1 MNLDYDVAQDFP
13 YKNRIYLNSAST
25 SLMPISS
32 IKAMTDFLVTY
43 NERGP
48 DSSTADELVREKL
61 FLVRKAISHLIK
73 CKPEEVILTQSTTDG
88 VNMVANGLNLNSS
101 SNVIIRGSNH
111 EHPANHY
118 PWVRL
123 SRKID
128 VRNIEV
134 DENGFFD
141 PKHLEKRIDNNTGL
155 VVLSHALF
163 NTGAILPVEQIGQLL
178 CEKNI
183 PFFVDSAQTVGC
195 IEDVDVNKINC
206 NFMSFNGSKW
216 LCGPMGTGAFYC
228 KKESSKLLEPS
239 CIGGESAMVYDETN
253 LVYKD
258 IPDKFQTGF
267 RNYVGFVGLEAS
279 INYMLQFGL
288 NNIRSKI
295 MKLSNQMREELSK
308 ISGIT
313 LFGPEDQSKRTSIV
327 SFSIDGQ
334 EPQKIVE
341 LLEKKKIV
349 IAVREIVDKK
359 ILRASPHFFN
369 SEEEIQKVV
378 DEIRKL

>member
-13 YKNRIYLNSAST
+13 YKNRIYLNNAST

-43 NERGP
+43 NEVGP
-48 DSSTADELVREKL
+48 DSSTADDLVREKL

-88 VNMVANGLNLNSS
+88 VNMVANGLNLESS
-101 SNVIIRGSNH
+101 SNIIIRGSNH

-128 VRNIEV
+128 VRNMQV
-134 DENGFFD
+134 DENGFCD
-141 PKHLEKRIDNNTGL
+141 LKHLEQKIDNNTGL

-163 NTGAILPVEQIGQLL
+163 NTGTILPVEQIGKFLY
-178 CEKNI
+178 EKNI

-216 LCGPMGTGAFYC
+216 LCGPMGTGVFYC
-228 KKESSKLLEPS
+228 KKESSDLLEPLQV
-239 CIGGESAMVYDETN
+239 GGESAIFYEDKIA
-253 LVYKD
+253 YKE
-258 IPDKFQTGF
+258 IPAKFQAGF
-267 RNYVGFVGLEAS
+267 RNWPGVAGLEAS
-279 INYMLQFGL
+279 IVYLLRLGL
-288 NNIRSKI
+288 GSIRKKNI
-295 MKLSNQMREELSK
+295 KLANLLRDELSK
-308 ISGIT
+308 VTGIS
-313 LFGPEDQSKRTSIV
+313 FYGPEESEKRTSIV
-327 SFSIDGQ
+327 SFSLEGQ
-334 EPQKIVE
+334 DPKTIVE
-341 LLEKKKIV
+341 KLEKQNMIL
-349 IAVREIVDKK
+349 AVREIFNKK
-359 ILRASPHFFN
+359 VIRASMHFFN
-369 SEEEIQKVV
+369 TESEVLKVV
-378 DEIRKL
+378 EAIKKL

>member
-1 MNLDYDVAQDFP
+1 MNLDYDVTQDFP
-13 YKNRIYLNSAST
+13 YKNRIYLNNAST

-43 NERGP
+43 NEMGP
-48 DSSTADELVREKL
+48 DSSTADDLVREKL

-88 VNMVANGLNLNSS
+88 VNMVANGLNLKSS
-101 SNVIIRGSNH
+101 SNIIIRGSNH

-123 SRKID
+123 SKKID

-141 PKHLEKRIDNNTGL
+141 TKQLEQRIDNNTGL

-163 NTGAILPVEQIGQLL
+163 NTGAILPIEQIGKLL
-178 CEKNI
+178 YEKNI

-216 LCGPMGTGAFYC
+216 LCGPMGMGVFYC
-228 KKESSKLLEPS
+228 KKESSDLLEPLQV
-239 CIGGESAMVYDETN
+239 GGESAIFYEDRIS
-253 LVYKD
+253 YKE
-258 IPDKFQTGF
+258 IPAKFQAGF
-267 RNYVGFVGLEAS
+267 RNWSGVAGLEAS
-279 INYMLQFGL
+279 IVYLLRLGL
-288 NNIRSKI
+288 GNIRKKN
-295 MKLSNQMREELSK
+295 MKLANLLRDELSK
-308 ISGIT
+308 IAGIS
-313 LFGPEDQSKRTSIV
+313 LYGPVESEKRTSIV
-327 SFSIDGQ
+327 SFSLQGQ
-334 EPQKIVE
+334 DPKSIVE
-341 LLEKKKIV
+341 KLERQNIV
-349 IAVREIVDKK
+349 LAVREIFNKK
-359 ILRASPHFFN
+359 VIRASMHFFN
-369 SEEEIQKVV
+369 TESEIL
-378 DEIRKL
+378 KLVEAIKRL

>member
-13 YKNRIYLNSAST
+13 YKNKIYLNNAST

-43 NERGP
+43 NEIGP
-48 DSSTADELVREKL
+48 DSRAADDLVREKL
-61 FLVRKAISHLIK
+61 FLVRKAVSHLIK

-88 VNMVANGLNLNSS
+88 VNMVANGLNLASS
-101 SNVIIRGSNH
+101 SNIIIRGSNH

-128 VRNIEV
+128 VRNMQV

-141 PKHLEKRIDNNTGL
+141 LKHLEQRIDNNTGL

-163 NTGAILPVEQIGQLL
+163 NTGAILPVEQIGKFLH
-178 CEKNI
+178 EKNI

-216 LCGPMGTGAFYC
+216 LCGPIGTGIFYC
-228 KKESSKLLEPS
+228 KKESSELLEPLQV
-239 CIGGESAMVYDETN
+239 GGESAIFYEDKIA
-253 LVYKD
+253 YKE
-258 IPDKFQTGF
+258 IPAKFQAGF
-267 RNYVGFVGLEAS
+267 RNWAGVAGLEAS
-279 INYMLQFGL
+279 VVYLLRLGL
-288 NNIRSKI
+288 GSIRKKNI
-295 MKLSNQMREELSK
+295 KLANLLRDELSK
-308 ISGIT
+308 VTGISFYGQRNRKK
-313 LFGPEDQSKRTSIV
+313 GPV
-327 SFSIDGQ
+327 
-334 EPQKIVE
+334 
-341 LLEKKKIV
+341 
-349 IAVREIVDKK
+349 
-359 ILRASPHFFN
+359 
-369 SEEEIQKVV
+369 
-378 DEIRKL
+378 

>member
-13 YKNRIYLNSAST
+13 YKNRIYLNNAST

-43 NERGP
+43 NEVGP
-48 DSSTADELVREKL
+48 DSSTADDLVREKL

-88 VNMVANGLNLNSS
+88 VNMVANGLNLESS
-101 SNVIIRGSNH
+101 SNIIIRGSNH

-128 VRNIEV
+128 VRNMQV
-134 DENGFFD
+134 DENGFCD
-141 PKHLEKRIDNNTGL
+141 LKHLEQKIDNNTGL

-163 NTGAILPVEQIGQLL
+163 NTGTILPVEQIGKFLY
-178 CEKNI
+178 EKNI

-216 LCGPMGTGAFYC
+216 LCGPMGTGVFYC
-228 KKESSKLLEPS
+228 KKESSDLLEPLQV
-239 CIGGESAMVYDETN
+239 GGESAIFYEDKIA
-253 LVYKD
+253 YKE
-258 IPDKFQTGF
+258 IPARFQAGF
-267 RNYVGFVGLEAS
+267 RNWSGVAGLEAS
-279 INYMLQFGL
+279 IVYLLRLGL
-288 NNIRSKI
+288 GSIRKKNI
-295 MKLSNQMREELSK
+295 KLANLLRDELSK
-308 ISGIT
+308 VTGIS
-313 LFGPEDQSKRTSIV
+313 FYGPEESEKRTSIV
-327 SFSIDGQ
+327 SFSLEGQ
-334 EPQKIVE
+334 DPKTIVE
-341 LLEKKKIV
+341 KLEKQNMIL
-349 IAVREIVDKK
+349 AVREIFNKK
-359 ILRASPHFFN
+359 VIRASMHFFN
-369 SEEEIQKVV
+369 TESEVLKVV
-378 DEIRKL
+378 EAIKKL

>member
-13 YKNRIYLNSAST
+13 YKNRIYLNNAST

-48 DSSTADELVREKL
+48 DSSTADDLVREKL

-141 PKHLEKRIDNNTGL
+141 PKHLEQRIDNNTGL

-163 NTGAILPVEQIGQLL
+163 NTGAILPVEQIGKLL
-178 CEKNI
+178 YEKNI

-216 LCGPMGTGAFYC
+216 LCGPMGMGVFYC
-228 KKESSKLLEPS
+228 KKESSDLLEPLQV
-239 CIGGESAMVYDETN
+239 GGESAIFYEDKIA
-253 LVYKD
+253 YKE
-258 IPDKFQTGF
+258 IPAKFQAGF
-267 RNYVGFVGLEAS
+267 RNWSGVAGLEAS
-279 INYMLQFGL
+279 IVYLLRLGL
-288 NNIRSKI
+288 GSIRKKNI
-295 MKLSNQMREELSK
+295 KLANLLRDELSK
-308 ISGIT
+308 VAGIS
-313 LFGPEDQSKRTSIV
+313 LYGPEESEKRTSIV
-327 SFSIDGQ
+327 SFSLQGQ
-334 EPQKIVE
+334 DPKTIVE
-341 LLEKKKIV
+341 KLEKQNMIL
-349 IAVREIVDKK
+349 AVREIFNKK
-359 ILRASPHFFN
+359 VIRASMHFFN
-369 SEEEIQKVV
+369 TESEILKVV
-378 DEIRKL
+378 ESMKKL